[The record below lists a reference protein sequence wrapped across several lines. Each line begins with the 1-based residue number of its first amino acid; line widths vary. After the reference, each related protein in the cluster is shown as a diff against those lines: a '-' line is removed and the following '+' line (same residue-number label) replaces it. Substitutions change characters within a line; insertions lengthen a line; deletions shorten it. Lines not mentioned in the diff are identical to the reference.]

1 MKKVFALIATLLVA
15 SLALAGCG
23 GTDTASSGAAQKNT
37 SGMKTLKVGATAVP
51 HAEILEV
58 VKPLLEKR
66 ASIWKLSN
74 STTTFSRIWPST
86 TKNSMLISSSMSRIS
101 KTSWKSIKK

>member
-1 MKKVFALIATLLVA
+1 MKKLFALIATLLVA

-23 GTDTASSGAAQKNT
+23 GTDTASSGAAQKNA

-58 VKPLLEKR
+58 VKPLLEKEGINLEIVEFNDYVQPNLALNDKELDANFFQHEQIGR
-66 ASIWKLSN
+66 AHV
-74 STTTFSRIWPST
+74 
-86 TKNSMLISSSMSRIS
+86 
-101 KTSWKSIKK
+101 